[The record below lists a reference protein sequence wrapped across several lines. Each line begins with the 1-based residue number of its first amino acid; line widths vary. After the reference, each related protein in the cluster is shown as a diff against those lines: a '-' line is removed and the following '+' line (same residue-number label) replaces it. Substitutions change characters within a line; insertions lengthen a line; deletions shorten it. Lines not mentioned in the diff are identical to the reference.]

1 MKYRFFLLALGII
14 ASKSYFGKKKLF
26 LKIKSVKLYTK
37 LNFERKKEVFFKDI
51 SNSEFFIVTGR
62 TFVQVPNLHILSG
75 CG

>member
-37 LNFERKKEVFFKDI
+37 LNFESRERSFKDI